1 MTIASS
7 NIGFSTIA
15 AEKGVGNSNLSLAG
29 MSGGQLKLPMA
40 NDQGASSGFGTFT
53 QTWTYG
59 GSNGSRSSSTVTSA
73 QGQGV
78 TGLNQGS
85 YAMSEWA
92 GFDPGSDTTATT
104 GTAILTTQNTASS
117 PACFVPAGCVNDI
130 YCQKSGNTITFYVTK
145 TTTSVGQ
152 GYFSGTPVGYNGA
165 GSGTTL
171 SGTTA
176 IGTIT
181 LGTNQS
187 VPTACSMSY
196 TTTLSTGSG
205 GFFGSGGNVST
216 VSGGSTATSNLG
228 STKIGYRV
236 RSGGQSE
243 GGPGTNST
251 ARFQNT
257 FKFNFTGMSSGNS
270 SFPLMTTAT
279 IGIKLNQVTFA
290 SHGSGFQ
297 SC

>member
-15 AEKGVGNSNLSLAG
+15 AEKGIGNSNLSLAG

-40 NDQGASSGFGTFT
+40 NDQGASSQYGTFT

-78 TGLNQGS
+78 TGLNQAS
-85 YAMSEWA
+85 YALSEWV
-92 GFDPGSDTTATT
+92 GFDPGADASATT
-104 GTAILTTQNTASS
+104 GTAILTTQNSQSSAS
-117 PACFVPAGCVNDI
+117 CFVPAGCVNDI

-145 TTTSVGQ
+145 TTQSGGSTF
-152 GYFSGTPVGYNGA
+152 FSGTPAGYNGA
-165 GSGTTL
+165 NSATTL

-187 VPTACSMSY
+187 VPTGCSMSY
-196 TTTLSTGSG
+196 VTTLSTGSG

-216 VSGGSTATSNLG
+216 VSGGAISTSNLG

-236 RSGGQSE
+236 RSGGVSE
-243 GGPGTNST
+243 GGPGTNSI

-257 FKFNFTGMSSGNS
+257 FKFNFTGVSSGNS

-290 SHGSGFQ
+290 GHGSGFL

>member
-1 MTIASS
+1 MTISSS

-15 AEKGVGNSNLSLAG
+15 SEKAISTSNLSLASL
-29 MSGGQLKLPMA
+29 SGGQLKLPMA
-40 NDQGASSGFGTFT
+40 NDQGASSQYGTFT

-59 GSNGSRSSSTVTSA
+59 GANGSRSSSTVASA

-78 TGLNQGS
+78 TGLNQAS

-104 GTAILTTQNTASS
+104 GTAILTTQTVNDTG
-117 PACFVPAGCVNDI
+117 CFVISGCVNDI

-145 TTTSVGQ
+145 TTTSSG
-152 GYFSGTPVGYNGA
+152 GAFFSGTPVGYNGA
-165 GSGTTL
+165 ASGTTL

-196 TTTLSTGSG
+196 TTTLSSGGG

-228 STKIGYRV
+228 STKIGYRI
-236 RSGGQSE
+236 RSGGLSE
-243 GGPGTNST
+243 GGPGTSGT

-257 FKFNFTGMSSGNS
+257 VKFNFTGMSSGNS

-279 IGIKLNQVTFA
+279 IGIKINQSSFA

>member
-15 AEKGVGNSNLSLAG
+15 AEKGIGNSNLSLAG

-40 NDQGASSGFGTFT
+40 DDQGASSQYGTFT

-59 GSNGSRSSSTVTSA
+59 GENASRSSSTVTSA

-78 TGLNQGS
+78 TGLNQAS
-85 YAMSEWA
+85 YALSEWV
-92 GFDPGSDTTATT
+92 GFDPGVDASATT
-104 GTAILTTQNTASS
+104 GTAILTTQNTQSSAS
-117 PACFVPAGCVNDI
+117 CFVLAGCINDI

-145 TTTSVGQ
+145 TQQNS
-152 GYFSGTPVGYNGA
+152 FSGTPVGYNGA

-187 VPTACSMSY
+187 VPTGCSMSY
-196 TTTLSTGSG
+196 TTTHSAGSG
-205 GFFGSGGNVST
+205 GFFGSGGIVAT
-216 VSGGSTATSNLG
+216 VSGGSTSTSNLG
-228 STKIGYRV
+228 STKIGYNV
-236 RSGGQSE
+236 RSGGVSE
-243 GGPGTNST
+243 GGPGTNSI

-257 FKFNFTGMSSGNS
+257 FKFNFTGVSSGNS

-290 SHGSGFQ
+290 GHGSGFL